1 MPCGPDHY
9 FSQAMT
15 GIPFNREAIEVMAP
29 AGSFESLRAAISGGA
44 DAVYFGVEH
53 LNMRTKSARNFL
65 TTDLPLI
72 ARYCRFCGVKSYL
85 TLNTIIYDQEIELS
99 HQLIDAAQ
107 EAGISA
113 VIASDQSVID
123 YALSRGVALHL
134 STQLNISNFETL
146 RFYSKYADVMVLAR
160 ELTLDQIS
168 GIAGKISATGVAGPS
183 GKPVRLELFVH
194 GALCMAVSGK
204 CYLSLHQYNTSAN
217 RGRCLQACRRAY
229 RVEDIE
235 SGDQLEIDQEYI
247 MSPKDLATIHFLDR
261 ILASGITVL
270 KIEGRARPA
279 EYVKTVTSCYREA
292 VDSLFDGTYGPEKV
306 EKWKER
312 LATVFNR
319 GFWDGYYLGQRLGEW
334 SAVYGSAATKRKIL
348 IGTATN
354 YYSRLGVGEFDIQ
367 SEYLTVGEEVLITG
381 PTTGLIETTV
391 EEIHNQGG
399 RVQSALKGERIAFRT
414 GRKIRRGDKLFKW
427 VSQDLS
433 PDRKPVADTED
444 VRG

>member
-1 MPCGPDHY
+1 MSGL
-9 FSQAMT
+9 
-15 GIPFNREAIEVMAP
+15 PFNREAIEVMAP

-53 LNMRTKSARNFL
+53 LNMRSKSARNFL

-72 ARYCRFCGVKSYL
+72 ARYCRLCGVKSYL
-85 TLNTIIYDQEIELS
+85 TLNTIIYDQELALS
-99 HQLIDAAQ
+99 QQLIDAAA
-107 EAGISA
+107 EAGITA
-113 VIASDQSVID
+113 IIASDQSVIE
-123 YALSRGVALHL
+123 YARNRGMPLHL

-146 RFYSKYADVMVLAR
+146 RFYAKYADVMVLAR

-168 GIAGKISATGVAGPS
+168 AIAGKIGAKGITGPS
-183 GKPVRLELFVH
+183 GEPIKLELFVH
-194 GALCMAVSGK
+194 GALCMAISGK

-217 RGRCLQACRRAY
+217 RGNCYQACRRAY

-247 MSPKDLATIHFLDR
+247 MSPKDLSTIHFLDR
-261 ILASGITVL
+261 IISSGITVL

-279 EYVKTVTSCYREA
+279 EYVQTVTSCYREA
-292 VDSLFDGTYGPEKV
+292 VDSLFDGTYGPEKI

-367 SEYLTVGEEVLITG
+367 SENLTVGEEVLITG
-381 PTTGLIETTV
+381 PTTGLIQITIG
-391 EEIHNQGG
+391 EIHNNGG
-399 RVQSALKGERIAFRT
+399 EVQTAVKGERIAFRT

-427 VSQDLS
+427 VTQDLLTNFKS
-433 PDRKPVADTED
+433 ISNPED
-444 VRG
+444 IGS

>member
-1 MPCGPDHY
+1 MSGL
-9 FSQAMT
+9 
-15 GIPFNREAIEVMAP
+15 PFNREAIEVMAP

-53 LNMRTKSARNFL
+53 LNMRSKSARNFL

-72 ARYCRFCGVKSYL
+72 ARYCRLCGVKSYL
-85 TLNTIIYDQEIELS
+85 TLNTIIYDQEIALS
-99 HQLIDAAQ
+99 QQLIDAAA
-107 EAGISA
+107 EAGITA
-113 VIASDQSVID
+113 IIASDQSVIE
-123 YALSRGVALHL
+123 YARNHGMALHL

-146 RFYSKYADVMVLAR
+146 RFYAKYADVMVLAR

-168 GIAGKISATGVAGPS
+168 AIAGKIGANGITGPS
-183 GKPVRLELFVH
+183 GEPIKLELFVH
-194 GALCMAVSGK
+194 GALCMAISGK

-217 RGRCLQACRRAY
+217 RGGCHQACRRAY
-229 RVEDIE
+229 RVEDID

-247 MSPKDLATIHFLDR
+247 MSPKDLSTIHFLDR
-261 ILASGITVL
+261 IISSGITVL

-279 EYVKTVTSCYREA
+279 EYVQTVTSCYREA
-292 VDSLFDGTYGPEKV
+292 VDSIFDGTYGPEKI

-312 LATVFNR
+312 LSTVFNR

-354 YYSRLGVGEFDIQ
+354 YFSKLGVGEFDIQ

-381 PTTGLIETTV
+381 PTTGLIQIIIG
-391 EEIHNQGG
+391 EIHNNGG
-399 RVQSALKGERIAFRT
+399 PVQTAMKGERIAFRT

-427 VSQDLS
+427 VDQDPSRNNLPGTN
-433 PDRKPVADTED
+433 PDRT
-444 VRG
+444 GS